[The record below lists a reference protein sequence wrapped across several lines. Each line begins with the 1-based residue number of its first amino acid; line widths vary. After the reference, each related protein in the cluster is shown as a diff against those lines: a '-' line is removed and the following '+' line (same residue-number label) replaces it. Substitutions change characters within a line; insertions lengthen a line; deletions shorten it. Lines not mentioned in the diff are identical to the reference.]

1 MNNSAF
7 DLVKKIIIGVFSTI
21 VVIVFVVLLLLTMD
35 DKFIKDIKKF
45 IKTDTKVLYITD
57 KDNYNKYPIE
67 LLDKYEIN
75 YKYINSKKITSFE
88 KTKLERIINNKDL
101 SNIILIFE
109 SGKIKDALLRYDSKT
124 ELNEFLAKNGV
135 IPNIIGDI
143 SGIKNK
149 INNSLESE
157 ELILYL
163 PYKYDDSIEYQN
175 NLLKNISKQYNI
187 EYEKIDTYLL
197 SSTQHQKINAL
208 FDISDVEDQIVLF
221 IKNKEVVGSLRGY
234 NRRSEYINKLFE
246 LGYIEEVYNT
256 LNEISYDEFKSKTE
270 EENKNVFLIIK
281 DDCKYCK
288 ETMSLLNQ
296 ISSTNNLDIDYLNI
310 NDIDSDLATSV
321 SEYLKSMGYRD
332 GFSTP
337 LLILTE
343 KKKIL
348 DYSIGSSSLDF
359 YEDLFKEYGLIK

>member
-67 LLDKYEIN
+67 LLDKYEIK

-88 KTKLERIINNKDL
+88 KTKLERIINNNDL
-101 SNIILIFE
+101 SNIIVIFE

-175 NLLKNISKQYNI
+175 N
-187 EYEKIDTYLL
+187 
-197 SSTQHQKINAL
+197 
-208 FDISDVEDQIVLF
+208 
-221 IKNKEVVGSLRGY
+221 
-234 NRRSEYINKLFE
+234 
-246 LGYIEEVYNT
+246 
-256 LNEISYDEFKSKTE
+256 
-270 EENKNVFLIIK
+270 
-281 DDCKYCK
+281 
-288 ETMSLLNQ
+288 
-296 ISSTNNLDIDYLNI
+296 
-310 NDIDSDLATSV
+310 
-321 SEYLKSMGYRD
+321 
-332 GFSTP
+332 
-337 LLILTE
+337 
-343 KKKIL
+343 
-348 DYSIGSSSLDF
+348 
-359 YEDLFKEYGLIK
+359 